1 MIKIIDI
8 WCDGSYTPKHPKRV
22 GWGIVVI
29 ENNKEIT
36 SWGDYK
42 VTELADVYR
51 NVLGELYGSMHSIL
65 YAYENKY
72 DKVVIHTDY
81 QGVISWCD
89 RSWKCKNEITEKY
102 RKIYDEMKDF
112 IQIEFVKTKG
122 HSLDENN
129 NKCDKLAKEA
139 IKKSVSNE

>member
-1 MIKIIDI
+1 MIKIINI
-8 WCDGSYTPKHPKRV
+8 WCDGSYTPKYPKRV

-65 YAYENKY
+65 YVYENKY
-72 DKVVIHTDY
+72 DKVIIHTDY

-89 RSWKCKNEITEKY
+89 RSWRCKNEITEKY
-102 RKIYDEMKDF
+102 REFYDKMKEL

-139 IKKSVSNE
+139 IRKSVSNE

>member
-1 MIKIIDI
+1 MIKTINI
-8 WCDGSYTPKHPKRV
+8 WCDGSYTSKYPKRV

-102 RKIYDEMKDF
+102 REFYDKMKEL

-139 IKKSVSNE
+139 IRKSVSNE

>member
-102 RKIYDEMKDF
+102 RKFYDEMKELF
-112 IQIEFVKTKG
+112 QIEFVKTKG

>member
-1 MIKIIDI
+1 MIKTIDM
-8 WCDGSYTPKHPKRV
+8 WCDGSYTTKHPGRV
-22 GWGIVVI
+22 GYGIVAIVNG
-29 ENNKEIT
+29 EEIA

-42 VTELADVYR
+42 INDLADKYR
-51 NVLGELYGSMHSIL
+51 NVLGELYGSMYCML
-65 YAYENKY
+65 YACENNY
-72 DKVVIHTDY
+72 DKVIIHADY

-89 RSWKCKNEITEKY
+89 RTWKCNNEITEKY
-102 RKIYDEMKDF
+102 RGFYDKMSKS

-139 IKKSVSNE
+139 IKKSLEL